1 MCHASCDTLTK
12 QVMKLSASLLKA
24 IAVGTSVAALTASCH
39 PDEVKS
45 GEKNKYEKTTKKT
58 DDTPSMHHDCPAC
71 GMG

>member
-1 MCHASCDTLTK
+1 
-12 QVMKLSASLLKA
+12 MKLSASLLKA

-45 GEKNKYEKTTKKT
+45 GEKAKHEKASKKQEE
-58 DDTPSMHHDCPAC
+58 TPSMHRDCPAC